1 MLHGFAQDVFN
12 SILTN
17 TFGSSDNV
25 QNFFNDGVMGPYVND
40 WPISG
45 SLPDYTINYTTYAPV
60 ASKLPK
66 ELVTSSFPPSD
77 IYIDE
82 DKAMKIEMA
91 VAGYTKDLISI
102 EQSPDDSDYIRVTL
116 NSKAK
121 AEDTGSDADEKETEK
136 PKRVYLQQGIKKP
149 DTSSVEFYVDPSKFD
164 ITTTKAAFDNGILT
178 ITIDKSATLKTLAPV
193 NIQ

>member
-25 QNFFNDGVMGPYVND
+25 QNFFNDGVMGPYVGD

-45 SLPDYTINYTTYAPV
+45 DSTYTYKYTTWVPV

-66 ELVTSSFPPSD
+66 EIVTSSFPPSD
-77 IYIDE
+77 VYIDE
-82 DKAMKIEMA
+82 NKAMKIEMA

-121 AEDTGSDADEKETEK
+121 AEDTGSDAEEKEEK
-136 PKRVYLQQGIKKP
+136 KPERVYLQQGIKKP
-149 DTSSVEFYVDPSKFD
+149 ETSSIEFYVDPSKFD

-193 NIQ
+193 SIQ